1 MVLPSNNIN
10 LNLYRVFY
18 VVAMTKSFSESSK
31 YLHISQ
37 PAISKHIQNLE
48 YELDTLLFYRTN
60 RGIEPTPEAKIL
72 LNYVEKAYNIIR
84 LGEQQLQECK
94 ELSQTKISIGIPS
107 ILFKY
112 YLNKYLLK
120 FMNDY
125 PKVAIKMQNSKNE
138 ELINSLKQNSLDL
151 IIIYGDNNIDNDYKN
166 ELLMSDKYVF
176 VYNKEKISLEGIK
189 SLKELINHKLI
200 LPSKETIE
208 RKKLDDRLNEL
219 NITINPIIELESNQM
234 MINYIN
240 EGLGIGYILRSV
252 ALQNKELIQNK
263 ELTILELEEELPS
276 EEIRLIYDEESI
288 ITSTKEFISL
298 LKQNI

>member
-240 EGLGIGYILRSV
+240 EGLGIGYILLSV
-252 ALQNKELIQNK
+252 ALQNKEL
-263 ELTILELEEELPS
+263 TI
-276 EEIRLIYDEESI
+276 I
-288 ITSTKEFISL
+288 
-298 LKQNI
+298 

>member
-48 YELDTLLFYRTN
+48 YELDTILFYRTN

-72 LNYVEKAYNIIR
+72 LSYVEKAYNILK

-107 ILFKY
+107 ILSKY
-112 YLNKYLLK
+112 YLNKYLLS
-120 FMNDY
+120 FMTNY

-138 ELINSLKQNSLDL
+138 ELINALDQNALDL
-151 IIIYGDNNIDNDYKN
+151 IITYGNNSNVGSNYKN
-166 ELLMSDKYVF
+166 ELLLSDEYVF
-176 VYNKEKISLEGIK
+176 VYNENKLKIDNIESIK
-189 SLKELINHKLI
+189 DLNNYNLI

-208 RKKLDDRLNEL
+208 RKKLDDKLNEK
-219 NITINPIIELESNQM
+219 NIILNPILELESNQM
-234 MINYIN
+234 MINYIK
-240 EGLGIGYILRSV
+240 EGLGIGYILKFV
-252 ALQNKELIQNK
+252 ALQNED
-263 ELTILELEEELPS
+263 LTIINIPEELPQ

-288 ITSTKEFISL
+288 ITSTKEFINL
-298 LKQNI
+298 LKKNV

>member
-48 YELDTLLFYRTN
+48 YELDTILFYRTN

-72 LNYVEKAYNIIR
+72 LSYVEKAYNILK

-107 ILFKY
+107 ILSKY
-112 YLNKYLLK
+112 YLNKYLIS
-120 FMNDY
+120 FMTNY

-138 ELINSLKQNSLDL
+138 ELINALDQNALDL
-151 IIIYGDNNIDNDYKN
+151 IITYGNNSNVSSNYKN
-166 ELLMSDKYVF
+166 ELLLSDEYVF
-176 VYNKEKISLEGIK
+176 IYNENKLKIDNIESIK
-189 SLKELINHKLI
+189 DLNNYNLI

-208 RKKLDDRLNEL
+208 RKKLDDKLNEN
-219 NITINPIIELESNQM
+219 NIILNPILELESNQM
-234 MINYIN
+234 MINYIK
-240 EGLGIGYILRSV
+240 EGLGIGYILKFV
-252 ALQNKELIQNK
+252 ALQNED
-263 ELTILELEEELPS
+263 LTIINIPEELPQ

-288 ITSTKEFISL
+288 ITSTKEFINL
-298 LKQNI
+298 LKKNV

>member
-48 YELDTLLFYRTN
+48 YELDTILFYRTN

-72 LNYVEKAYNIIR
+72 LSYVEKAYNILK

-107 ILFKY
+107 ILSKY
-112 YLNKYLLK
+112 YLNKYLIS
-120 FMNDY
+120 FMTNY

-138 ELINSLKQNSLDL
+138 ELINALDQNALDL
-151 IIIYGDNNIDNDYKN
+151 IITYGNNSNVSSNYKN
-166 ELLMSDKYVF
+166 ELLLSDEYVF
-176 VYNKEKISLEGIK
+176 VYNENKLKIDNIESIK
-189 SLKELINHKLI
+189 DLNNYNLI

-208 RKKLDDRLNEL
+208 RKKLDDKLNEN
-219 NITINPIIELESNQM
+219 NIILNPILELESNQM
-234 MINYIN
+234 MINYIK
-240 EGLGIGYILRSV
+240 EGLGIGYILKFV
-252 ALQNKELIQNK
+252 ALQNED
-263 ELTILELEEELPS
+263 LTIINIPEELPQ

>member
-48 YELDTLLFYRTN
+48 YELDTILFYRTN

-72 LNYVEKAYNIIR
+72 LSYVEKAYNILK

-107 ILFKY
+107 ILSKY
-112 YLNKYLLK
+112 YLNKYLLS
-120 FMNDY
+120 FMTNY

-138 ELINSLKQNSLDL
+138 ELINALDQNALDL
-151 IIIYGDNNIDNDYKN
+151 IITYGNNSNVGSNYKN
-166 ELLMSDKYVF
+166 ELLLSDEYVF
-176 VYNKEKISLEGIK
+176 VYNENRLKIDNIESIK
-189 SLKELINHKLI
+189 DLNNYNLI

-208 RKKLDDRLNEL
+208 RKKLDDKLNEK
-219 NITINPIIELESNQM
+219 NIILNPILELESNQM
-234 MINYIN
+234 MINYIK
-240 EGLGIGYILRSV
+240 EGLGIGYILKFV
-252 ALQNKELIQNK
+252 ALQNED
-263 ELTILELEEELPS
+263 LTIINIPEELPQ

-288 ITSTKEFISL
+288 ITSTKEFINL
-298 LKQNI
+298 LKKNV

>member
-48 YELDTLLFYRTN
+48 YELDTILFYRTN

-72 LNYVEKAYNIIR
+72 LSYVEKAYNIIR

-138 ELINSLKQNSLDL
+138 ELINALKQNSLDL
-151 IIIYGDNNIDNDYKN
+151 IIIYGENNIDNNYKN
-166 ELLMSDKYVF
+166 ELLMADNYVF
-176 VYNKEKISLEGIK
+176 VYNKEKINIDEIK
-189 SLKELINHKLI
+189 SLKELYNYKLI

-219 NITINPIIELESNQM
+219 NIVLNPVLELESNQM

-240 EGLGIGYILRSV
+240 EGLGIGYILKSV
-252 ALQNKELIQNK
+252 ALQNKD
-263 ELTILELEEELPS
+263 LTILELDEELPN
-276 EEIRLIYDEESI
+276 EEIRLVYDEESI

>member
-48 YELDTLLFYRTN
+48 YELDTILFYRTN

-72 LNYVEKAYNIIR
+72 LSYVEKAYNIIR

-138 ELINSLKQNSLDL
+138 ELINALKQNSLDL
-151 IIIYGDNNIDNDYKN
+151 IIIYGDNNIDNNYKN
-166 ELLMSDKYVF
+166 ELLMADNYVF
-176 VYNKEKISLEGIK
+176 VYNKEKINIDEIK
-189 SLKELINHKLI
+189 SLKELNNYKLI

-219 NITINPIIELESNQM
+219 NIVLNPVLELESNQM

-240 EGLGIGYILRSV
+240 EGLGIGYILKSV
-252 ALQNKELIQNK
+252 ALQNKD
-263 ELTILELEEELPS
+263 LTILELDEELPN

>member
-48 YELDTLLFYRTN
+48 YELDTILFYRTN

-72 LNYVEKAYNIIR
+72 LSYVEKAYNILK

-107 ILFKY
+107 ILSKY
-112 YLNKYLLK
+112 YLNKYLIS
-120 FMNDY
+120 FMTNY

-138 ELINSLKQNSLDL
+138 ELINALDQNALDL
-151 IIIYGDNNIDNDYKN
+151 IITYGNNSNVSSNYKN
-166 ELLMSDKYVF
+166 ELLLSDEYVF
-176 VYNKEKISLEGIK
+176 VYNKNKLKIDNIESIK
-189 SLKELINHKLI
+189 DLNNYNLI

-208 RKKLDDRLNEL
+208 RKKLDDKLNEN
-219 NITINPIIELESNQM
+219 NIILNPILELESNQM
-234 MINYIN
+234 MINYIK
-240 EGLGIGYILRSV
+240 EGLGIGYILKFV
-252 ALQNKELIQNK
+252 ALQNED
-263 ELTILELEEELPS
+263 LTIINIPEELPQ

-288 ITSTKEFISL
+288 ITSTKEFINL
-298 LKQNI
+298 LKKNV

>member
-48 YELDTLLFYRTN
+48 YELDTILFYRTN

-72 LNYVEKAYNIIR
+72 LSYVEKAYNILK

-107 ILFKY
+107 ILSKY
-112 YLNKYLLK
+112 YLNKYLIS
-120 FMNDY
+120 FMTNY

-138 ELINSLKQNSLDL
+138 ELINALDQNALDL
-151 IIIYGDNNIDNDYKN
+151 IITYGNNSNVSSNYKN
-166 ELLMSDKYVF
+166 ELLLSDEYVF
-176 VYNKEKISLEGIK
+176 VYNENKLKIDNIESIK
-189 SLKELINHKLI
+189 DLNNYNLI

-208 RKKLDDRLNEL
+208 RKKLDDKLNEN
-219 NITINPIIELESNQM
+219 NIILNPILELESNQM
-234 MINYIN
+234 MINYIK
-240 EGLGIGYILRSV
+240 EGLGIGYILKFV
-252 ALQNKELIQNK
+252 ALQNED
-263 ELTILELEEELPS
+263 LTIINIPEELPQ

-288 ITSTKEFISL
+288 ITSTKEFINL
-298 LKQNI
+298 LKKNV

>member
-48 YELDTLLFYRTN
+48 YELDTILFYRTN

-72 LNYVEKAYNIIR
+72 LSYVEKAYNIIR

-138 ELINSLKQNSLDL
+138 ELINALKQNALDL
-151 IIIYGDNNIDNDYKN
+151 IIIYGDNNIDNNYKN
-166 ELLMSDKYVF
+166 ELLMADNYVF
-176 VYNKEKISLEGIK
+176 VYNKEKINIDEIK
-189 SLKELINHKLI
+189 SIKELNNYKLI

-219 NITINPIIELESNQM
+219 NIVLNPVLELESNQM

-240 EGLGIGYILRSV
+240 EGLGIGYILKSV
-252 ALQNKELIQNK
+252 ALQNKD
-263 ELTILELEEELPS
+263 LTILDLDEELPN

-298 LKQNI
+298 LKKNI

>member
-48 YELDTLLFYRTN
+48 YELDTILFYRTN

-72 LNYVEKAYNIIR
+72 LTYVEKAYNILK

-107 ILFKY
+107 ILSKY
-112 YLNKYLLK
+112 YLNKYLIK
-120 FMNDY
+120 FMNNY
-125 PKVAIKMQNSKNE
+125 PKVAIKMQNSRNE
-138 ELINSLKQNSLDL
+138 ELLNSLDQKALDL
-151 IIIYGDNNIDNDYKN
+151 IIIYGDNNIDNSYKN
-166 ELLMSDKYVF
+166 ELLMSDNYVF
-176 VYNKEKISLEGIK
+176 VYNKEKLNIEEVK
-189 SLKELINHKLI
+189 SLKELNKYNLI

-208 RKKLDDRLNEL
+208 RKKLDNKLNEL
-219 NITINPIIELESNQM
+219 NITLNPILELESNQM
-234 MINYIN
+234 MINYIK
-240 EGLGIGYILRSV
+240 EGLGIGYILKSV
-252 ALQNKELIQNK
+252 ALQNED
-263 ELTILELEEELPS
+263 LTILELEEELPT

>member
-189 SLKELINHKLI
+189 NLKELINHKLI

-252 ALQNKELIQNK
+252 ALQNKEL
-263 ELTILELEEELPS
+263 TILELEEELPS

>member
-48 YELDTLLFYRTN
+48 YELDTILFYRTN

-72 LNYVEKAYNIIR
+72 LSYVEKAYNIIR

-138 ELINSLKQNSLDL
+138 ELINALKQNALDL
-151 IIIYGDNNIDNDYKN
+151 IIIYGDNNIDNNYKN
-166 ELLMSDKYVF
+166 ELLMADNYVF
-176 VYNKEKISLEGIK
+176 VYNKEKINIDEINSI
-189 SLKELINHKLI
+189 KELNNYKLI

-219 NITINPIIELESNQM
+219 NIVLNPVLELESNQM

-240 EGLGIGYILRSV
+240 EGLGIGYILKSV
-252 ALQNKELIQNK
+252 ALQNKD
-263 ELTILELEEELPS
+263 LTILELDEELPN

>member
-48 YELDTLLFYRTN
+48 YELDTILFYRTN

-72 LNYVEKAYNIIR
+72 LSYVEKAYNILK
-84 LGEQQLQECK
+84 LGEQKLQECK
-94 ELSQTKISIGIPS
+94 DLSQTKISIGIPS
-107 ILFKY
+107 ILSKY
-112 YLNKYLLK
+112 YLNKYLLS
-120 FMNDY
+120 FMTNY

-138 ELINSLKQNSLDL
+138 ELINALDQNALDL
-151 IIIYGDNNIDNDYKN
+151 IITYGNNSNVGSNYKN
-166 ELLMSDKYVF
+166 ELLLSDEYVF
-176 VYNKEKISLEGIK
+176 VYNENKLKIDNIESIK
-189 SLKELINHKLI
+189 DLNNYNLI

-208 RKKLDDRLNEL
+208 RKKLDDKLNEK
-219 NITINPIIELESNQM
+219 NIILNPILELESNQM
-234 MINYIN
+234 MINYIK
-240 EGLGIGYILRSV
+240 EGLGIGYILKFV
-252 ALQNKELIQNK
+252 ALQNED
-263 ELTILELEEELPS
+263 LTIINIPEELPQ

-288 ITSTKEFISL
+288 ITSTKEFINL
-298 LKQNI
+298 LKKNV

>member
-48 YELDTLLFYRTN
+48 YELDTILFYRTN

-72 LNYVEKAYNIIR
+72 LSYVEKAYNILK

-107 ILFKY
+107 ILSKY
-112 YLNKYLLK
+112 YLNKYLIS
-120 FMNDY
+120 FMTNY

-138 ELINSLKQNSLDL
+138 ELINALDQNALDL
-151 IIIYGDNNIDNDYKN
+151 IITYGNNSNISSNYKN
-166 ELLMSDKYVF
+166 ELLLSDEYVF
-176 VYNKEKISLEGIK
+176 VYNENKLKIDNIESIK
-189 SLKELINHKLI
+189 DLNNYNLI

-208 RKKLDDRLNEL
+208 RKKLDDKLNEN
-219 NITINPIIELESNQM
+219 NIILNPILELESNQM
-234 MINYIN
+234 MINYIK
-240 EGLGIGYILRSV
+240 EGLGIGYILKFV
-252 ALQNKELIQNK
+252 ALQNED
-263 ELTILELEEELPS
+263 LTIINIPEELPQ

-288 ITSTKEFISL
+288 ITSTKEFINL
-298 LKQNI
+298 LKKNV

>member
-48 YELDTLLFYRTN
+48 YELDTILFYRTN

-72 LNYVEKAYNIIR
+72 LSYVEKAYNILK

-107 ILFKY
+107 ILSKY
-112 YLNKYLLK
+112 YLNKYLIS
-120 FMNDY
+120 FMTNY

-138 ELINSLKQNSLDL
+138 ELINALDQNALDL
-151 IIIYGDNNIDNDYKN
+151 IITYGNNSNISSNYKN
-166 ELLMSDKYVF
+166 ELLLSDEYVF
-176 VYNKEKISLEGIK
+176 VYNENKLKIDNIESIK
-189 SLKELINHKLI
+189 DLNNYNLI

-208 RKKLDDRLNEL
+208 RKKLDDKLNENNIIL
-219 NITINPIIELESNQM
+219 NSILELESNQM
-234 MINYIN
+234 MINYIK
-240 EGLGIGYILRSV
+240 EGLGIGYILKFV
-252 ALQNKELIQNK
+252 ALQNED
-263 ELTILELEEELPS
+263 LTIINIPEELPQ

-288 ITSTKEFISL
+288 ITSTKEFINL
-298 LKQNI
+298 LKKNV

>member
-48 YELDTLLFYRTN
+48 YELDTILFYRTN

-72 LNYVEKAYNIIR
+72 LSYVEKAYNIIR

-138 ELINSLKQNSLDL
+138 ELINALKQNALDL
-151 IIIYGDNNIDNDYKN
+151 IIIYGDNNIDNNYKN
-166 ELLMSDKYVF
+166 ELLMADNYVF
-176 VYNKEKISLEGIK
+176 VYNKEKINIDEIK
-189 SLKELINHKLI
+189 SLKELNNYKLI

-219 NITINPIIELESNQM
+219 NIVLNPVLELESNQM

-240 EGLGIGYILRSV
+240 EGLGIGYILKSV
-252 ALQNKELIQNK
+252 ALQNKD
-263 ELTILELEEELPS
+263 LTILELDEELPN
-276 EEIRLIYDEESI
+276 EEIRLVYDEESI

>member
-48 YELDTLLFYRTN
+48 YELDTILFYRTN

-72 LNYVEKAYNIIR
+72 LSYVEKAYNILK

-107 ILFKY
+107 ILSKY
-112 YLNKYLLK
+112 YLNKYLLS
-120 FMNDY
+120 FMTNY

-138 ELINSLKQNSLDL
+138 ELINALDQNALDL
-151 IIIYGDNNIDNDYKN
+151 IITYGNNSNVSSNYKN
-166 ELLMSDKYVF
+166 ELLLSDEYVF
-176 VYNKEKISLEGIK
+176 VYNENKLKIDNIESIK
-189 SLKELINHKLI
+189 DLNNYNLI

-208 RKKLDDRLNEL
+208 RKKLDDKLNEN
-219 NITINPIIELESNQM
+219 NIILNPILELESNQM
-234 MINYIN
+234 MINYIK
-240 EGLGIGYILRSV
+240 EGLGIGYILKFV
-252 ALQNKELIQNK
+252 ALQNED
-263 ELTILELEEELPS
+263 LTIINIPEELPQ

-288 ITSTKEFISL
+288 ITSTKEFINL
-298 LKQNI
+298 LKKNV

>member
-48 YELDTLLFYRTN
+48 YELDTILFYRTN

-72 LNYVEKAYNIIR
+72 LSYVEKAYNILK

-107 ILFKY
+107 ILSKY
-112 YLNKYLLK
+112 YLNKYLLS
-120 FMNDY
+120 FMTNY

-138 ELINSLKQNSLDL
+138 ELINALDQNALDL
-151 IIIYGDNNIDNDYKN
+151 IITYGNNSNVSSNYKN
-166 ELLMSDKYVF
+166 ELLLSDEYVF
-176 VYNKEKISLEGIK
+176 VYNENRLKIDNIESIK
-189 SLKELINHKLI
+189 DLNNYNLI

-208 RKKLDDRLNEL
+208 RKKLDDKLNEN
-219 NITINPIIELESNQM
+219 NIILNPILELESNQM
-234 MINYIN
+234 MINYIK
-240 EGLGIGYILRSV
+240 EGLGIGYILKFV
-252 ALQNKELIQNK
+252 ALQNED
-263 ELTILELEEELPS
+263 LTIINIPEELPQ

-288 ITSTKEFISL
+288 ITSTKEFINL
-298 LKQNI
+298 LKKNV

>member
-48 YELDTLLFYRTN
+48 YELDTILFYRTN

-72 LNYVEKAYNIIR
+72 LSYVEKAYNILK

-107 ILFKY
+107 ILSKY
-112 YLNKYLLK
+112 YLNKYLLS
-120 FMNDY
+120 FMTNY

-138 ELINSLKQNSLDL
+138 ELINALDQNALDL
-151 IIIYGDNNIDNDYKN
+151 IITYGNNSNVGSNYKN
-166 ELLMSDKYVF
+166 ELLLSDEYVF
-176 VYNKEKISLEGIK
+176 VYNENRLKIDNIESIK
-189 SLKELINHKLI
+189 DLNNYNLI

-208 RKKLDDRLNEL
+208 RKKLDDKLNEN
-219 NITINPIIELESNQM
+219 NIILNPILELESNQM
-234 MINYIN
+234 MINYIK
-240 EGLGIGYILRSV
+240 EGLGIGYILKFV
-252 ALQNKELIQNK
+252 ALQNED
-263 ELTILELEEELPS
+263 LTIINIPEELPQ

-288 ITSTKEFISL
+288 ITSTKEFINL
-298 LKQNI
+298 LKKNV

>member
-48 YELDTLLFYRTN
+48 YELDTILFYRTN

-72 LNYVEKAYNIIR
+72 LSYVEKAYNILK

-107 ILFKY
+107 ILSKY
-112 YLNKYLLK
+112 YLNKYLIS
-120 FMNDY
+120 FMTNY

-138 ELINSLKQNSLDL
+138 ELINALDQNALDL
-151 IIIYGDNNIDNDYKN
+151 IITYGNNSNVSSNYKN
-166 ELLMSDKYVF
+166 ELLLSDEYVF
-176 VYNKEKISLEGIK
+176 VYNENKLKIDNIESIK
-189 SLKELINHKLI
+189 DLNNYNLI

-208 RKKLDDRLNEL
+208 RKKLDDKLNEN
-219 NITINPIIELESNQM
+219 NIILNPILELESNQM
-234 MINYIN
+234 MINYIK
-240 EGLGIGYILRSV
+240 EGLGIGYILKFV
-252 ALQNKELIQNK
+252 ALQNED
-263 ELTILELEEELPS
+263 LTIINIPEELPQ
-276 EEIRLIYDEESI
+276 EEIRLIYDEESSI
-288 ITSTKEFISL
+288 
-298 LKQNI
+298 NY

>member
-48 YELDTLLFYRTN
+48 YELDTILFYRTN

-72 LNYVEKAYNIIR
+72 LSYVEKAYNIIR

-138 ELINSLKQNSLDL
+138 ELINALKQNALDL
-151 IIIYGDNNIDNDYKN
+151 IIIYGDNNIDNNYKN
-166 ELLMSDKYVF
+166 ELLMADNYVF
-176 VYNKEKISLEGIK
+176 VYNKEKINIDEIK
-189 SLKELINHKLI
+189 SLKELNNYKLI

-219 NITINPIIELESNQM
+219 NIVLNPVLELESNQM

-240 EGLGIGYILRSV
+240 EGLGIGYILKSV
-252 ALQNKELIQNK
+252 ALQNKD
-263 ELTILELEEELPS
+263 LTILELDEELPN

-288 ITSTKEFISL
+288 ITSTKEFINL
-298 LKQNI
+298 LKKNV

>member
-48 YELDTLLFYRTN
+48 YELDTILFYRTN

-72 LNYVEKAYNIIR
+72 LSYVEKAYNILK

-107 ILFKY
+107 ILSKY
-112 YLNKYLLK
+112 YLNKYLIS
-120 FMNDY
+120 FMTNY

-138 ELINSLKQNSLDL
+138 ELINALDQNALDL
-151 IIIYGDNNIDNDYKN
+151 IITYGNNSNVSSNYKN
-166 ELLMSDKYVF
+166 ELLLSDEYVF
-176 VYNKEKISLEGIK
+176 VYNENKLKIDNIESIK
-189 SLKELINHKLI
+189 DLNNYNLI
-200 LPSKETIE
+200 LPAKETIE
-208 RKKLDDRLNEL
+208 RKKLDDKLNEN
-219 NITINPIIELESNQM
+219 NIILNPILELESNQM
-234 MINYIN
+234 MINYIK
-240 EGLGIGYILRSV
+240 EGLGIGYILKFV
-252 ALQNKELIQNK
+252 ALQNED
-263 ELTILELEEELPS
+263 LTIINIPEELPQ

-288 ITSTKEFISL
+288 ITSTKEFINL
-298 LKQNI
+298 LKKNV

>member
-48 YELDTLLFYRTN
+48 YELDTILFYRTN

-72 LNYVEKAYNIIR
+72 LTYVEKAYNILK

-107 ILFKY
+107 ILSKY
-112 YLNKYLLK
+112 YLNKYLIS
-120 FMNDY
+120 FMTNY

-138 ELINSLKQNSLDL
+138 ELINALDQNALDL
-151 IIIYGDNNIDNDYKN
+151 IITYGNNSNVSSNYKN
-166 ELLMSDKYVF
+166 ELLLSDEYVF
-176 VYNKEKISLEGIK
+176 VYNENKLKIDNIESIK
-189 SLKELINHKLI
+189 DLNNYNLI
-200 LPSKETIE
+200 LPAKETIE
-208 RKKLDDRLNEL
+208 RKKLDDKLNEN
-219 NITINPIIELESNQM
+219 NIILNPILELESNQM

-240 EGLGIGYILRSV
+240 EGLGIGYILKFV
-252 ALQNKELIQNK
+252 ALQNED
-263 ELTILELEEELPS
+263 LTIINIPEELPQ

-288 ITSTKEFISL
+288 ITSTKEFINL
-298 LKQNI
+298 LKKNV

>member
-48 YELDTLLFYRTN
+48 YELDTILFYRTN

-72 LNYVEKAYNIIR
+72 LSYVEKAYNILK

-107 ILFKY
+107 ILSKY
-112 YLNKYLLK
+112 YLNKYLIS
-120 FMNDY
+120 FMTNY

-138 ELINSLKQNSLDL
+138 ELINALDQNALDL
-151 IIIYGDNNIDNDYKN
+151 IITYGNNSNVSSNYKN
-166 ELLMSDKYVF
+166 ELLLSDEYVF
-176 VYNKEKISLEGIK
+176 VYNESKIKIDNIESIK
-189 SLKELINHKLI
+189 DLNNYNLI

-208 RKKLDDRLNEL
+208 RKKLDDKLNEK
-219 NITINPIIELESNQM
+219 NIILNPILELESNQM
-234 MINYIN
+234 MINYIK
-240 EGLGIGYILRSV
+240 EGLGIGYILKFV
-252 ALQNKELIQNK
+252 ALQNED
-263 ELTILELEEELPS
+263 LTIINIPEELPQ

-288 ITSTKEFISL
+288 ITSTKEFINL
-298 LKQNI
+298 LKKNV

>member
-48 YELDTLLFYRTN
+48 YELDTILFYRTN

-72 LNYVEKAYNIIR
+72 LSYVEKAYNILK

-107 ILFKY
+107 ILSKY
-112 YLNKYLLK
+112 YLNKYLIS
-120 FMNDY
+120 FMTNY

-138 ELINSLKQNSLDL
+138 ELINALDQNALDL
-151 IIIYGDNNIDNDYKN
+151 IITYGNNSNVSSNYKN
-166 ELLMSDKYVF
+166 ELLLSDEYVF
-176 VYNKEKISLEGIK
+176 VYNENKLKIDNIESIK
-189 SLKELINHKLI
+189 DLNNYNLI
-200 LPSKETIE
+200 LPAKETIE
-208 RKKLDDRLNEL
+208 RKKLDDKLNEN
-219 NITINPIIELESNQM
+219 NIILNPILELESNQM
-234 MINYIN
+234 MINYIK
-240 EGLGIGYILRSV
+240 EGLGIGYILKFV
-252 ALQNKELIQNK
+252 ALQNED
-263 ELTILELEEELPS
+263 LTIINIPEELPQ

-288 ITSTKEFISL
+288 ITSTKEFINL

>member
-48 YELDTLLFYRTN
+48 YELDTILFYRTN

-72 LNYVEKAYNIIR
+72 LSYVEKAYNIIR

-138 ELINSLKQNSLDL
+138 ELINALKQNSLDL
-151 IIIYGDNNIDNDYKN
+151 IIIYGDNNIDNNYKN
-166 ELLMSDKYVF
+166 ELLMADNYVF
-176 VYNKEKISLEGIK
+176 VYNKEKINIDEIK
-189 SLKELINHKLI
+189 SLKELNNYKLI

-219 NITINPIIELESNQM
+219 NIVLNPVLELESNQM

-240 EGLGIGYILRSV
+240 EGLGIGYILKSV
-252 ALQNKELIQNK
+252 ALQNKD
-263 ELTILELEEELPS
+263 LTILDLDEELPN

>member
-48 YELDTLLFYRTN
+48 YELDTILFYRTN

-72 LNYVEKAYNIIR
+72 LSYVEKAYNIIR

-138 ELINSLKQNSLDL
+138 ELINALKQNSLDL
-151 IIIYGDNNIDNDYKN
+151 IIIYGENNIDNNYKN
-166 ELLMSDKYVF
+166 ELLMADNYVF
-176 VYNKEKISLEGIK
+176 VYNKEKINIDEIK
-189 SLKELINHKLI
+189 SIKELNNYKLI

-219 NITINPIIELESNQM
+219 NIVLNPVLELESNQM

-240 EGLGIGYILRSV
+240 EGLGIGYILKSV
-252 ALQNKELIQNK
+252 ALQNKD
-263 ELTILELEEELPS
+263 LTILELDEELPN